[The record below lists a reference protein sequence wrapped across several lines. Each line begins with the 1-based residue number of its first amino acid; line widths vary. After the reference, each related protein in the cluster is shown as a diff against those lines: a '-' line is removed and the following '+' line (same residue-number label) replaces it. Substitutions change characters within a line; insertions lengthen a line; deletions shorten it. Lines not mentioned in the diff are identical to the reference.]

1 MSIQRLVT
9 WLTFLA
15 VFAMAARV
23 SVDSDTWWHLRAGE
37 WMVENRAILQH
48 DVFSYT
54 RYGAAWGYPGWLAE
68 VPMALI
74 YRAFGAGGLNLW
86 TAGMVTLAF
95 VLLWRALSGG
105 VFIKAFVTVLAAAAS
120 GVYWAAR
127 PYLVTF
133 VLAAAFLLVLEGEVL
148 KPPQAPGSWRRLTWL
163 PLLMVVW
170 ANSHGG
176 FIVGFI
182 LLGVYGFAALTEW
195 LLDTE
200 RPRLRESRAFRLG
213 VVGLAMVAAVCLNPS
228 GPAMLL
234 YPFKTVSIGAL
245 QQYIQE
251 WQPPDFHSAQ
261 VQPFIWLLLL
271 TFGAVGASRRRLL
284 LSDFLLTAGFAYLS
298 FMAARNVALFALAAP
313 LALTRHAAPLTAA
326 LGRRLGLR
334 LTAGGGAPQMR
345 RLNWAIFGLLALVV
359 ALKAAQVLPAEA
371 SLREM
376 QKTLPLEAVS
386 FVRSQRPPGRL
397 FNSYNWGA
405 YLMWELPEYPVFI
418 DGRTDLY
425 DDELVDEWLRVIRA
439 EEGWQNILDRWDV
452 RLALVEP
459 GLPVVREL
467 EAAGWLE
474 LYRDEVAVVYGR

>member
-1 MSIQRLVT
+1 MSTRRLVS

-23 SVDSDTWWHLRAGE
+23 SVDSDTWWHLRAGQ
-37 WMVENRAILQH
+37 WMIDHRAILQQ
-48 DVFSYT
+48 DLFSYT
-54 RYGAAWGYPGWLAE
+54 RLGAPWEYPGWLVE
-68 VPMALI
+68 IPMALI
-74 YRAFGAGGLNLW
+74 FRVFGPGGLNLW
-86 TAGMVTLAF
+86 AAAMVTLAF
-95 VLLWRALSGG
+95 GLLWWALTGG
-105 VFIKAFVTVLAAAAS
+105 AFLKAFVTVLAAAAS
-120 GVYWAAR
+120 GIYWAAR

-133 VLAAAFLLVLEGEVL
+133 VLAAAFLLILENEAS
-148 KPPQAPGSWRRLTWL
+148 KPPRAPGVWRRLGWL

-176 FIVGFI
+176 FIVGFM
-182 LLGVYGFAALTEW
+182 LLGVYGFAALTAW
-195 LLDTE
+195 LLNPA
-200 RPRLRESRAFRLG
+200 RPRLRDSQAFQLG
-213 VVGLAMVAAVCLNPS
+213 IVGLAMILAVCLNPA
-228 GPAMLL
+228 GPVMLL

-271 TFGAVGASRRRLL
+271 TFGAVGASRQRLR

-313 LALTRHAAPLTAA
+313 LALTRHAAPLTEA
-326 LGRRLGLR
+326 LSRRLGLR
-334 LTAGGGAPQMR
+334 PAFGGGTPQTR
-345 RLNWAIFGLLALVV
+345 KLNWVIFGVLALVV
-359 ALKAAQVLPAEA
+359 ALKAAAVLPAEA
-371 SLREM
+371 SLVEM
-376 QKTLPLEAVS
+376 RKTLPVEAVN
-386 FVRSQRPPGRL
+386 FLRSERPAGRL

-439 EEGWQNILDRWDV
+439 EAGWQEVLQRWEV
-452 RLALVEP
+452 RLALIEP
-459 GLPVVREL
+459 GAPLAREL
-467 EAAGWLE
+467 EQAGWVE
-474 LYRDEVAVVYGR
+474 LYRDERAVVYGR

>member
-1 MSIQRLVT
+1 MSTQRLVT

-54 RYGAAWGYPGWLAE
+54 RYGAAWEYPGWLVE

-86 TAGMVTLAF
+86 AAGMVTLAF
-95 VLLWRALSGG
+95 ILLWRALSGG
-105 VFIKAFVTVLAAAAS
+105 VFLKAFVTVLAAAAS

-127 PYLVTF
+127 PYLATF
-133 VLAAAFLLVLEGEVL
+133 VLAAAFIMILEGEAGG
-148 KPPQAPGSWRRLTWL
+148 PQQGGSPWRRLAWL
-163 PLLMVVW
+163 PALMVVW

-182 LLGVYGFAALTEW
+182 LLGVYGLEPLASWAL
-195 LLDTE
+195 DPQ
-200 RPRLRESRAFRLG
+200 RPRLRDSHAARLALA
-213 VVGLAMVAAVCLNPS
+213 GLAMVAAVCLNPS
-228 GPAMLL
+228 GPVMLL

-261 VQPFIWLLLL
+261 VQPFIWLLLI
-271 TFGAVGASRRRLL
+271 TFGAVGASRRRLAL
-284 LSDFLLTAGFAYLS
+284 RDFLLTAGFAYMS
-298 FMAARNVALFALAAP
+298 FMAARNIALFALAAP
-313 LALTRHAAPLTAA
+313 LALARHAAPLAGA

-334 LTAGGGAPQMR
+334 PGAGRAAPWMLK
-345 RLNWAIFGLLALVV
+345 LNWGIFALLALTA
-359 ALKAAQVLPAEA
+359 ALKAAAALPPEA
-371 SLREM
+371 TLREM

-405 YLMWELPEYPVFI
+405 YLMWALPEYPVFI

-425 DDELVDEWLRVIRA
+425 DDELVNEWLGVVRA
-439 EEGWQNILDRWDV
+439 EAGWQEALDRWGV

-459 GLPVVREL
+459 GLRLVREL
-467 EAAGWLE
+467 EEAGWTE
-474 LYRDEVAVVYGR
+474 LYRDERAVVYGR